1 VLSGYPEAG
10 PFDRRRCTIDLL
22 PRGKI
27 TDFGDLIHEERW
39 LLKGQHPTFIFH
51 LGVDVDSAP
60 ADRIPAT
67 TSMPAPT
74 GKVAVIVDLHADK
87 KKLVTAVPGDEFDNP
102 TTFAG
107 TMTYVGDNPALLN
120 VVDNG
125 DGSAEFVSVGGTGNL
140 GAANVTFTA
149 TPDSGT
155 TPVVRVIAVNIIAGD
170 AESFTFTE
178 GPEEEVTPDV

>member
-1 VLSGYPEAG
+1 M
-10 PFDRRRCTIDLL
+10 DRRRCVIEL

-39 LLKGQHPTFIFH
+39 LLKGRHFSFIFH
-51 LGVDVDSAP
+51 VGVDRDTTP
-60 ADRIPAT
+60 ADRVPDT

-74 GKVAVIVDLHADK
+74 GKLALIMDLHADK

-102 TTFAG
+102 TTFDG
-107 TMTYVGDNPALLN
+107 TMTYVGDSPALFN
-120 VVDNG
+120 ITDNG
-125 DGSAEFVSVGGTGNL
+125 DGSAEFAAVGGTGNL
-140 GAANVTFTA
+140 GAGNVTFTA
-149 TPDSGT
+149 TPNSGAA
-155 TPVVRVIAVNIIAGD
+155 PVVRVIALNVIAGG